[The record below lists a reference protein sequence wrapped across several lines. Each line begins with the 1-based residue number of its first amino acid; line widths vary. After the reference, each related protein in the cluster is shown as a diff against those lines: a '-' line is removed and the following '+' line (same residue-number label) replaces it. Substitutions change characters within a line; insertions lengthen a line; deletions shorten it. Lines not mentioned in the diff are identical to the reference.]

1 MPALAAI
8 GLYYLCTPDSPV
20 GSQAHCSGNSFMK
33 PYSMQPAPAFS
44 AGVHE
49 ARSFIQQRSQMIT
62 RNVQQSLDMT
72 LKATLITDFRGSS
85 TRESEYDDNKDA
97 GSFLS

>member
-33 PYSMQPAPAFS
+33 PDSMQPAPAFS
-44 AGVHE
+44 AFMKQDP
-49 ARSFIQQRSQMIT
+49 SYS
-62 RNVQQSLDMT
+62 NVA
-72 LKATLITDFRGSS
+72 K
-85 TRESEYDDNKDA
+85 
-97 GSFLS
+97 